1 MDDFLNY
8 LDGEISKLQLDG
20 GEANCAVISSGC
32 KLNQFEA
39 GQFESLFKN
48 RGFNIVDASN
58 IHKID
63 EHKLHIDLFLINT
76 CSVTEKADNETKRI
90 LSRIKNKYPL
100 SAIILTGCFAQLN
113 KETYTRKEYRNLG
126 IKLIDNVSKLNILT
140 NYNNYKYNNNIAVPK
155 KTLIS
160 AQKRIRA
167 NLKIQEGCDIKCSF
181 CIIPKARPIHWSLN
195 FKEVMSSIKEYY
207 KAGFKEII
215 ISGMNIG
222 SYRSFYEESGAN
234 NGNNNSCGGCYNNDG
249 NNKKI
254 EKNFNSLLIAI
265 EELNIPVKI
274 RISSIDPI
282 HINDDLINILANSK
296 KIQNHFHIPLQSG
309 SNRILKAMKRNY
321 TFEEYLTIVN
331 KINSKI
337 KDVAIGTDIISGFPG
352 ETEEYFTETLNNLN
366 KLDIY
371 YMHIFSYSDRKGTEA
386 FLMNNELKINQK
398 IIKQR
403 TAILRNIS
411 SNKKDIFHKK
421 FYGKTLNFL
430 SLSKSQAISSNYIK
444 VNIIYSCGANE
455 KIIAE
460 QDYHETSAGKR
471 YRKYGMQHTLEIPP
485 NTFFEGMLIEEKD
498 GLHGHNV
505 DRCDVLFLRK
515 TADF

>member
-8 LDGEISKLQLDG
+8 LDSEILKLKSNG
-20 GEANCAVISSGC
+20 SEANCAVISSGC

-39 GQFESLFKN
+39 GQFESLLKN

-63 EHKLHIDLFLINT
+63 ERKMHIPLFLINT

-90 LSRIKNKYPL
+90 LNRIKNKYPL

-113 KETYTRKEYRNLG
+113 KKTYLKAEYSNSG

-140 NYNNYKYNNNIAVPK
+140 NYNNYRHTTNNNIADTK

-167 NLKIQEGCDIKCSF
+167 NLKIQEGCNIKCSF
-181 CIIPKARPIHWSLN
+181 CIIPKARPTHWSLN
-195 FKEVMSSIKEYY
+195 FNEVLSSIREYY
-207 KAGFKEII
+207 KAGFKEVI

-222 SYRSFYEESGAN
+222 SY
-234 NGNNNSCGGCYNNDG
+234 NSSNTQS
-249 NNKKI
+249 
-254 EKNFNSLLIAI
+254 EKNFNSLLVAI
-265 EELNIPVKI
+265 EELNVPVKI

-282 HINDDLINILANSK
+282 HFNDDLINILANSK

-309 SNRILKAMKRNY
+309 SNKVLNAMKRNY
-321 TFEEYLTIVN
+321 TFEEYLAIIN

-337 KDVAIGTDIISGFPG
+337 KDAAIGTDIISGFPG
-352 ETEEYFTETLNNLN
+352 ETEEYFAETLNNLN

-386 FLMNNELKINQK
+386 FLMNSKIKINPK

-403 TAILRNIS
+403 TAILRDVS
-411 SNKKDIFHKK
+411 LNKKDSFHKK
-421 FYGKTLNFL
+421 FYGKMLSFL
-430 SLSKSQAISSNYIK
+430 SLSNGQAISSNYIK
-444 VNIIYSCGANE
+444 GNIIYGSDEITAS
-455 KIIAE
+455 
-460 QDYHETSAGKR
+460 QDYYETDEIRHA
-471 YRKYGMQHTLEIPP
+471 QEIPP
-485 NTFFEGMLIEEKD
+485 NTFFEGMLIEKD
-498 GLHGHNV
+498 GSYEQNEG
-505 DRCDVLFLRK
+505 RCNVLFLK
-515 TADF
+515 KIAEA

>member
-8 LDGEISKLQLDG
+8 LDGEILKLKSNG
-20 GEANCAVISSGC
+20 SEANCAVISSGC

-39 GQFESLFKN
+39 GQFESLLKK
-48 RGFNIVDASN
+48 RGFNIVDADASN

-63 EHKLHIDLFLINT
+63 EHKIHIPLFLINT
-76 CSVTEKADNETKRI
+76 CSVTEKADNETKRM
-90 LSRIKNKYPL
+90 LNRIKNKYPL

-113 KETYTRKEYRNLG
+113 KETYTKAEYRNSG

-140 NYNNYKYNNNIAVPK
+140 NYSNDKHNNNIADTK

-160 AQKRIRA
+160 SQKRIRA

-181 CIIPKARPIHWSLN
+181 CIIPEARPTHWSLK
-195 FKEVMSSIKEYY
+195 FGEVLSSIREYY
-207 KAGFKEII
+207 EAGFKEII

-222 SYRSFYEESGAN
+222 SYGSSNAQ
-234 NGNNNSCGGCYNNDG
+234 S
-249 NNKKI
+249 

-265 EELNIPVKI
+265 EELDIPVKI

-282 HINDDLINILANSK
+282 HFNDDLINILANSK

-309 SNRILKAMKRNY
+309 SNKILKAMKRNY
-321 TFEEYLTIVN
+321 TFEEYLTIIN

-337 KDVAIGTDIISGFPG
+337 KDAAIGTDIISGFPG
-352 ETEEYFTETLNNLN
+352 ETEEYFAETLNNLN

-386 FLMNNELKINQK
+386 FLMDSKIKINPK
-398 IIKQR
+398 TIKQR
-403 TAILRNIS
+403 TAILRDIS

-421 FYGKTLNFL
+421 FYGRTLNFL

-444 VNIIYSCGANE
+444 GNIIYGGCADE
-455 KIIAE
+455 KIITG
-460 QDYHETSAGKR
+460 QDYYKINAEANGGKIAEKR
-471 YRKYGMQHTLEIPP
+471 HDAKHDEKHRMRHTQEIPP
-485 NTFFEGMLIEEKD
+485 NTFFEGILMKKD
-498 GLHGHNV
+498 DLNV
-505 DRCDVLFLRK
+505 IVPCLK
-515 TADF
+515 TGASAI

>member
-8 LDGEISKLQLDG
+8 LDSEILKLKSNG
-20 GEANCAVISSGC
+20 REANCAVISSGC

-39 GQFESLFKN
+39 GQFESLLRN
-48 RGFNIVDASN
+48 RGFNIIDASN
-58 IHKID
+58 MHKID
-63 EHKLHIDLFLINT
+63 EHTMHIHLFLVNT

-113 KETYTRKEYRNLG
+113 KETYTKDEYRNSG

-140 NYNNYKYNNNIAVPK
+140 NYNNYGHNNNIANTK

-181 CIIPKARPIHWSLN
+181 CIIPKARPTRWSLN
-195 FKEVMSSIKEYY
+195 FNEVLSSLREYY
-207 KAGFKEII
+207 EAGFKEII

-222 SYRSFYEESGAN
+222 SY
-234 NGNNNSCGGCYNNDG
+234 NSSND
-249 NNKKI
+249 KS
-254 EKNFNSLLIAI
+254 EKDFNSLLIAI
-265 EELNIPVKI
+265 EELNVPVKI

-282 HINDDLINILANSK
+282 HFNDDLINILANSK

-309 SNRILKAMKRNY
+309 SNKILNAMKRNY
-321 TFEEYLTIVN
+321 TFEEYLAIIN

-337 KDVAIGTDIISGFPG
+337 KDAAIGTDIISGFPG

-371 YMHIFSYSDRKGTEA
+371 YMHVFSYSDRKGTEA
-386 FLMNNELKINQK
+386 FLMDDKIKINPK

-403 TAILRNIS
+403 TALLRDIS
-411 SNKKDIFHKK
+411 SDKKAIFHKK

-444 VNIIYSCGANE
+444 GNIIYDGADA
-455 KIIAE
+455 KIITGI
-460 QDYHETSAGKR
+460 DYHEAYAEIDAGAGAGKR
-471 YRKYGMQHTLEIPP
+471 YGKYKMRNTREIPP
-485 NTFFEGMLIEEKD
+485 NTFFKGMLIEKD
-498 GLHGHNV
+498 DLHGQNSG
-505 DRCDVLFLRK
+505 RCDVLFLRK
-515 TADF
+515 SAEI